1 MSEEQIRESNKL
13 YQTGEYTLKELAL
26 KYSVSIGKIRYG
38 WKKLELPIK
47 LSKEGNSKSKSIAAL
62 KRNNEEANRKRK
74 QTNLQRYGVSNVSLL
89 EEVSQKKRDSMSNK
103 WDEIKQHRKDST
115 LEKYGVDNVMKVPEI
130 RDKQLAT
137 MERQYGTIY
146 PRRAAIKNGGL
157 LENKNF
163 IKEWAVNFKTENKRK
178 PSPMELSNYLS
189 FKSPNGTYKAIHIFN
204 LEDYFLWRMTPL
216 EELFENQIKELG
228 VKYEHNNRT
237 VIAPLE
243 IDFWFPEQKIGIEIN
258 DVASHNSD
266 TPFLRNGIVKASNYH
281 QEKVKK
287 AIDMNIRLIH
297 LYEWELYD
305 EKIMNYIK
313 KILIGSKEKIYA
325 RQTLVKEIS
334 PQEANSFIEEYHL
347 QGKCAG
353 NLINL
358 GLFYKNNLVSVMTF
372 GKPRHSTNYDWELLR
387 YCSSTE
393 VIGGASKLFKHFLNQ
408 IPKGSTIISFQNLD
422 KFSGNL
428 YEQLGFEF
436 DGYTAPSYEWVKRN
450 NIFERYS
457 WFLITKKGVDNI
469 LGTHYG
475 KGKNN
480 VELMKK
486 EGFVRVYNSGN
497 RRYIYKT

>member
-1 MSEEQIRESNKL
+1 MTEDKAKEINLL
-13 YQTGEYTLKELAL
+13 YQTGDYTLEELAI
-26 KYSVSIGKIRYG
+26 KFDTTIGSIRYN
-38 WKKLELPIK
+38 WRKFNLKTKLTKEAK
-47 LSKEGNSKSKSIAAL
+47 SRSLSKGAE
-62 KRNNEEANRKRK
+62 KRNYFEANKKRQK
-74 QTNLQRYGVSNVSLL
+74 TVLERYGVNNVSQLQSIR
-89 EEVSQKKRDSMSNK
+89 EKKMISC
-103 WDEIKQHRKDST
+103 RKAKISGYD
-115 LEKYGVDNVMKVPEI
+115 
-130 RDKQLAT
+130 
-137 MERQYGTIY
+137 
-146 PRRAAIKNGGL
+146 
-157 LENKNF
+157 F
-163 IKEWAVNFKTENKRK
+163 IKDLDTVKEWSDSFFKENKRRPTPK
-178 PSPMELSNYLS
+178 EFAATVGYKDVERLRKVIHKM
-189 FKSPNGTYKAIHIFN
+189 NG
-204 LEDYFLWRMTPL
+204 EDFFLWKESSL

-243 IDFWFPEQKIGIEIN
+243 IDFWFPEQRIGVEIN

-266 TPFLRNGIVKASNYH
+266 TPFLQSGIVKASNYH
-281 QEKVKK
+281 QEKVRK
-287 AIDMNIRLIH
+287 AIDMSIRLIH

-334 PQEANSFIEEYHL
+334 PQEANTFIEEYHL

-372 GKPRHSTNYDWELLR
+372 GKPRHSSNYDWELLR

-436 DGYTAPSYEWVKRN
+436 DGYTTPSYEWVKRN

-475 KGKNN
+475 KGENN
-480 VELMKK
+480 VELMRK